1 MISIQF
7 EPKEGLA
14 PVAPTSNASLSH
26 LNLVEVL
33 NNQEKNK
40 IIMINIKDID

>member
-26 LNLVEVL
+26 LN
-33 NNQEKNK
+33 NQEKNK